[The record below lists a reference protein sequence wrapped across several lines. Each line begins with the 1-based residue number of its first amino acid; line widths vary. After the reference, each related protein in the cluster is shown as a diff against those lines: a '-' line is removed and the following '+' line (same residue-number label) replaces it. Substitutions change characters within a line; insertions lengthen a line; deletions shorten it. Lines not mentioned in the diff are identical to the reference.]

1 MHIVGLTG
9 GIGTGKSVVANLF
22 IQLSIPVY
30 NSDLK
35 AKWLM
40 NNTSSLKSSLID
52 AFGSKTYVDGTID
65 KSYLSGIVFQ
75 NPEKLKTINTIVHP
89 YVKSDFEDWVVNNSI
104 APYVV
109 KEAAILIE
117 SGAYKQVNSIVL
129 IKAELEKRIKRVTVR
144 DGVLKKDV
152 VERIENQLSE
162 TEKQKFSD
170 YTISNNGSL
179 EELELKV
186 KDIHKEILKSIKV

>member
-40 NNTSSLKSSLID
+40 NNVSSLKSALID

-89 YVKSDFEDWVVNNSI
+89 YVKIDFEDWVINSKS
-104 APYVV
+104 PYVV

-117 SGAYKQVNSIVL
+117 SGAYKQVDSILL
-129 IKAELEKRIKRVTVR
+129 IQAELEKRIKRVIAR

-170 YTISNNGSL
+170 YIISNNGSL
-179 EELELKV
+179 EELASRV

>member
-40 NNTSSLKSSLID
+40 NNISSLKSELID
-52 AFGSKTYVDGTID
+52 AFGSKTYVDESID

-89 YVKSDFEDWVVNNSI
+89 YVKIDFEDWVKNSK

-117 SGAYKQVNSIVL
+117 SGAYKQVDSILLVQ
-129 IKAELEKRIKRVTVR
+129 AELEKRIKRVTAR

-162 TEKQKFSD
+162 KEKQKYAD

-179 EELELKV
+179 EELALKV
-186 KDIHKEILKSIKV
+186 KDIHKTILKSIKV

>member
-40 NNTSSLKSSLID
+40 NNNSSLKSELID
-52 AFGSKTYVDGTID
+52 AFGPKTFMDGSID

-89 YVKSDFEDWVVNNSI
+89 YVKIDFEDWVINNSK

-117 SGAYKQVNSIVL
+117 SGAYKQVDSILLVQ
-129 IKAELEKRIKRVTVR
+129 AEIEKRIKRVSVR
-144 DGVLKKDV
+144 DGMLKKEV
-152 VERIENQLSE
+152 VERIKNQLTE
-162 TEKQKFSD
+162 TEKQKYAD
-170 YTISNNGSL
+170 YMISNNGSL
-179 EELELKV
+179 EELASKV
-186 KDIHKEILKSIKV
+186 KEIHKKILKSIKI